1 MLLANYDWFLMTL
14 VMSQLM
20 RCFKRSPVS
29 DSDCLD
35 PYLGNDNHSG
45 AGVGNVE
52 VIKQSIN

>member
-1 MLLANYDWFLMTL
+1 MTL

-20 RCFKRSPVS
+20 RCFKMSPVS

-35 PYLGNDNHSG
+35 PYLGNDNHSS